1 MTGIIKVKGIVYGV
15 GVNDADYKVG
25 GCPFYNTW
33 VEMLRRCLSVR
44 EKARHK
50 TYREAISCEEWLTF
64 SKFKAWMEMQ
74 PWQGNDLD
82 KDILVV
88 GNKMYSPET
97 CVFVPSYI
105 NTLLVKGD
113 AIRGNWPLGVSLLKD
128 QLSLGRKKVFRASI
142 KDKRGASIQKNLG
155 HFETSAEAHK
165 AWQLAKYDVM
175 SRRLDEYSLDECF
188 NPVVASA
195 IKTRAIL
202 LKLDA
207 ALGKETIFI

>member
-1 MTGIIKVKGIVYGV
+1 M
-15 GVNDADYKVG
+15 
-25 GCPFYNTW
+25 
-33 VEMLRRCLSVR
+33 
-44 EKARHK
+44 
-50 TYREAISCEEWLTF
+50 
-64 SKFKAWMEMQ
+64 
-74 PWQGNDLD
+74 
-82 KDILVV
+82 
-88 GNKMYSPET
+88 
-97 CVFVPSYI
+97 
-105 NTLLVKGD
+105 
-113 AIRGNWPLGVSLLKD
+113 KD

>member
-33 VEMLRRCLSVR
+33 VEMLRRCLSDK
-44 EKARHK
+44 EKSRHR
-50 TYREAISCEEWLTF
+50 TYREAFSCEDWLTF
-64 SKFKAWMEMQ
+64 SNFKAWMELQ

-142 KDKRGASIQKNLG
+142 KDKRGVSIQKNLG

-165 AWQLAKYDVM
+165 AWQLAKYDIM
-175 SRRLDEYSLDECF
+175 SRRLDEYSSEECF
-188 NPVVASA
+188 NPAVASA